1 MKNCDGS
8 ENGSIPAFHMWES
21 GVTNMEDR
29 VHGEVKLGVN

>member
-8 ENGSIPAFHMWES
+8 ENGSIPAFHMWGC